1 METWKEKC
9 WLILQC
15 KALEEALLDYFQEQ
29 CLGRGGGRGSATC
42 RADPHTHE
50 KNEATHWDH
59 RVHQPGSMSAPP
71 VSTLKGM
78 APKTQDKCTLRHW

>member
-1 METWKEKC
+1 MERKMLAYPTVQG
-9 WLILQC
+9 I
-15 KALEEALLDYFQEQ
+15 
-29 CLGRGGGRGSATC
+29 RGSVTGLFSGAVFGAGEGVRSSATC
-42 RADPHTHE
+42 WADPHTPE

-78 APKTQDKCTLRHW
+78 APKTQDKCTLRRW